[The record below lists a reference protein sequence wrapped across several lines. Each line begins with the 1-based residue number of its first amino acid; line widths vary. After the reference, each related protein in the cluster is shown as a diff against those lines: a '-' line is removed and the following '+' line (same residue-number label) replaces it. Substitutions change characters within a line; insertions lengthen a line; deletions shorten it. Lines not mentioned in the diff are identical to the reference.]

1 MITHD
6 VDDDNDTDDDDDQL
20 SPPKAIKSLKKYPTV
35 MESGRACAIL
45 ESFGPKICKM
55 LDDRLAE
62 HRAWLAENED
72 VATGID
78 EAIRPVT
85 ASASSSSTVSGM
97 SRTRSMRPLTSS
109 SVLNSSVR
117 DDRDVINDANTPK
130 KSSGLVAKTVDY
142 LFGW

>member
-1 MITHD
+1 MHLQYQSRIQAQKALSKNGK
-6 VDDDNDTDDDDDQL
+6 VYGNMMVGVSECSDQNVASGGGGSISAL
-20 SPPKAIKSLKKYPTV
+20 HSFNGGGGGGSFVASPPSL
-35 MESGRACAIL
+35 L
-45 ESFGPKICKM
+45 
-55 LDDRLAE
+55 
-62 HRAWLAENED
+62 N
-72 VATGID
+72 
-78 EAIRPVT
+78 
-85 ASASSSSTVSGM
+85 ASSSSTIGGGV